1 LAPPAGQVPV
11 ALAIFCTWMVWSPE
25 EALLV
30 LPIAELVL
38 VEDPAGDPVVEPVAA
53 GVLALALVEPV
64 LLGELVA
71 LEDEPAPPTVPMTA
85 TDSPTWLVSW
95 AGSARAG
102 RTSLYATPL
111 LSVTTKSGAVPLR
124 QPSTTLPLAA
134 LNAPPA
140 SLALLPD
147 APLAPVELLP
157 DCDAEGA
164 LGVVA

>member
-1 LAPPAGQVPV
+1 MEIRPKKAKSPAMVIDWGLVLSGQVKHVPAECYFLAPPAGQVPV
-11 ALAIFCTWMVWSPE
+11 LLAIFWTWMVWSPE

-38 VEDPAGDPVVEPVAA
+38 VEDPAGDPAVEPVAD

-71 LEDEPAPPTVPMTA
+71 LEEEPAPPIVPITA

-102 RTSLYATPL
+102 STSL
-111 LSVTTKSGAVPLR
+111 
-124 QPSTTLPLAA
+124 
-134 LNAPPA
+134 
-140 SLALLPD
+140 
-147 APLAPVELLP
+147 
-157 DCDAEGA
+157 
-164 LGVVA
+164 